1 MYAANHGSGEKPN
14 IGRGVGMAIGLFCL
28 TMMQS
33 ICQHQFFFRSMETGA
48 LARAA
53 LIAATYKQALKLSV
67 GARSQHPNGKLM
79 AYLSSDVSCLPF
91 ALREGYW
98 TWLTVLRSRG

>member
-1 MYAANHGSGEKPN
+1 MYAANHGSEERPD

-28 TMMQS
+28 TIVQS
-33 ICQHQFFFRSMETGA
+33 VCQHQFFFRSMETGA

-53 LIAATYKQALKLSV
+53 LIAATYKQALKLSI

-79 AYLSSDVSCLPF
+79 AYLSSDVSCP
-91 ALREGYW
+91 
-98 TWLTVLRSRG
+98 